1 MAHFAKLDENNI
13 VLQVVVVND
22 FYEADGEN
30 WCKELFGTDSWKQ
43 TSYNTRGGV
52 HYAENSNSPDGGT
65 ALRKNYAGIGY
76 SYNPTLD
83 AFIPPQSFPSWILD
97 ETTCLWESPV
107 PKPDDGNLYDW
118 NESTQSWDAVS

>member
-13 VLQVVVVND
+13 VLQVIVVND
-22 FYEADGEN
+22 LYEADGEN
-30 WCKELFGTDSWKQ
+30 WCKELFGTNSWKQ

-97 ETTCLWESPV
+97 ETTCQWESPV
-107 PKPDDGNLYDW
+107 SKPDGIHSW
-118 NESTQSWDAVS
+118 NEETQSWDEIF

>member
-22 FYEADGEN
+22 LYEADGEN

-52 HYAENSNSPDGGT
+52 HYAANSNSPDEGT
-65 ALRKNYAGIGY
+65 ALRKNYAGVGY

-83 AFIPPQSFPSWILD
+83 AFIPPQPFPSWLLD
-97 ETTCLWESPV
+97 ETTCQWEPPV
-107 PKPDDGNLYDW
+107 PPPDSGIHTW
-118 NESTQSWDAVS
+118 NEDTQSWNPV